1 MNARALGL
9 YRRTCARAA
18 KAGIGQRRHVHHHRG
33 RDRGGPTL
41 FEKRRRIVLE
51 SSMMAINGRI
61 QREGKVVHL
70 VAQQLFDWCQAIWP
84 LWLIVT
90 NSSSERRRGQRVRAL
105 LTKPTPRL
113 GVRLFD
119 ALRAKDV
126 RVVGSSP
133 FKAATC
139 YRSKLYCRQAICT
152 THGIPAGGL
161 WLVEVAR
168 REHVEQL
175 VLDDP
180 FWPTGLRRDV
190 RILAWHRVFAD
201 SMRLKAQG

>member
-1 MNARALGL
+1 MFITIEDETGRADTL
-9 YRRTCARAA
+9 RKTPA
-18 KAGIGQRRHVHHHRG
+18 
-33 RDRGGPTL
+33 DRS
-41 FEKRRRIVLE
+41 RIVDD
-51 SSMMAINGRI
+51 GD
-61 QREGKVVHL
+61 QWPDPTGREGRPSCCPAVVRL
-70 VAQQLFDWCQAIWP
+70 VSSDLAAL
-84 LWLIVT
+84 LIVT

-105 LTKPTPRL
+105 LTKPTPRF

-133 FKAATC
+133 FKAVTC

-201 SMRLKAQG
+201 SMRLKAQGVR